1 MSTLTLTLPDSLKE
15 FVESQAAKGGFGD
28 VNDYFL
34 SLLEE
39 QRRIQEDEAVLPLL
53 IEALESGRATP
64 MTREYWD
71 WIRREGLAELARR
84 SK

>member
-15 FVESQAAKGGFGD
+15 FVESQVAKGGFGD
-28 VNDYFL
+28 ANDYFL

-53 IEALESGRATP
+53 IEAIESGPATP
-64 MTREYWD
+64 MTREDWD
-71 WIRREGLAELARR
+71 DIRRSVREKLANSSR
-84 SK
+84 